1 MPKDFSAPSRASRP
15 ASTGN
20 KRAVAPKWESARGET
35 PAKRDGR
42 KGYASNKGDYVPKS
56 ERGVEADR
64 KPRTARPDFDA
75 DRKPRTA
82 RPDFD
87 GDRKPRTS
95 RPDFDADRKPRAS
108 RDFDGDRK
116 PRASRDFDGDRK
128 PRTGGRDFDPAR
140 KSFSE
145 RPDRVARDNDRNRT
159 FEGARAKSSTG
170 KTFSQDVKLERLESA
185 TNAAT
190 FATFQEMDLPDR
202 LTQELAKMGAAA
214 PFPIQAATIPVAM
227 AGQDVLGRGKTG
239 SGKTIA
245 FGVPLVAT
253 VSYTH
258 LTLPTKRIV

>member
-1 MPKDFSAPSRASRP
+1 MPKDFSAPSRASKP
-15 ASTGN
+15 AGAGK
-20 KRAVAPKWESARGET
+20 KRAVAPKWDSARSEA

-56 ERGVEADR
+56 ERIVEVDR
-64 KPRTARPDFDA
+64 KPRTARPDSES

-82 RPDFD
+82 RPAFD

-116 PRASRDFDGDRK
+116 PRAARDFDGDRK

-145 RPDRVARDNDRNRT
+145 RPDRVARDNDRNKT

-185 TNAAT
+185 TDAAT

-202 LTQELAKMGAAA
+202 LTQELAKMGAAT
-214 PFPIQAATIPVAM
+214 PSQ
-227 AGQDVLGRGKTG
+227 
-239 SGKTIA
+239 
-245 FGVPLVAT
+245 
-253 VSYTH
+253 
-258 LTLPTKRIV
+258 